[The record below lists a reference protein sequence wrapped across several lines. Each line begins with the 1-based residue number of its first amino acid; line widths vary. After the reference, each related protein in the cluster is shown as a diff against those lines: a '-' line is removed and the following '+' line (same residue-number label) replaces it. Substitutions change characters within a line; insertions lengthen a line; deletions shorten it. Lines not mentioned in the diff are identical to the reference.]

1 MARHKFRNT
10 PCRKPTRPRYL
21 LFRIQRRKRPIPLP
35 RPRRSVARAC
45 YLWWRQ
51 MQRDTRGEEE
61 RTSIHEEG
69 SCFSWAE
76 ADGFG
81 MRAKV
86 LNEPADYAKIA
97 RAASIPSEGE
107 ANTRETSAP
116 RSGNQFFALSNLATD
131 HVAGRTSFVGAT
143 TCLVAARTK
152 LVAGRT
158 CLVAG
163 RTSFVGGTTCHVAT
177 RTCHVAGRTNLV
189 VATTKLVATRTKSKF
204 RRKRSGNRPNLIVF
218 DSCRFSQAGVPG

>member
-1 MARHKFRNT
+1 LVSAGKGSE
-10 PCRKPTRPRYL
+10 
-21 LFRIQRRKRPIPLP
+21 
-35 RPRRSVARAC
+35 RSGGLC
-45 YLWWRQ
+45 KN
-51 MQRDTRGEEE
+51 
-61 RTSIHEEG
+61 RTSRVYPLWRYPLWRGIKPHG
-69 SCFSWAE
+69 S
-76 ADGFG
+76 
-81 MRAKV
+81 RAQ
-86 LNEPADYAKIA
+86 
-97 RAASIPSEGE
+97 
-107 ANTRETSAP
+107 P
-116 RSGNQFFALSNLATD
+116 RSGNQFFAFSNVATD

-158 CLVAG
+158 SLVAG

-189 VATTKLVATRTKSKF
+189 VATTKLVATRTSSKF

>member
-1 MARHKFRNT
+1 
-10 PCRKPTRPRYL
+10 
-21 LFRIQRRKRPIPLP
+21 
-35 RPRRSVARAC
+35 
-45 YLWWRQ
+45 
-51 MQRDTRGEEE
+51 
-61 RTSIHEEG
+61 
-69 SCFSWAE
+69 
-76 ADGFG
+76 

-86 LNEPADYAKIA
+86 LNEAADYAKIA
-97 RAASIPSEGE
+97 RVASIPSEGE

-116 RSGNQFFALSNLATD
+116 RSSNQFFAFSNVATD

-163 RTSFVGGTTCHVAT
+163 RTCFVGGTTCHVAT

-189 VATTKLVATRTKSKF
+189 VATTKLVATRTSSKF

>member
-1 MARHKFRNT
+1 MR
-10 PCRKPTRPRYL
+10 
-21 LFRIQRRKRPIPLP
+21 
-35 RPRRSVARAC
+35 
-45 YLWWRQ
+45 
-51 MQRDTRGEEE
+51 RDTRGEEE

-76 ADGFG
+76 AGGFG

-97 RAASIPSEGE
+97 RVASIPSEGE

-116 RSGNQFFALSNLATD
+116 RSSNQFFALSNVATD

-143 TCLVAARTK
+143 TCLVA
-152 LVAGRT
+152 GRT
-158 CLVAG
+158 C
-163 RTSFVGGTTCHVAT
+163 FVGGTTCHVAT

-189 VATTKLVATRTKSKF
+189 VATTKLVATRTSSKF